1 MARRDFERALE
12 LRRRQPGLSP
22 WATLE
27 ILLRLAAVLLDCGD
41 RPRAAVLLA
50 EARQLL
56 DSFPDGASSQLD
68 RLGRVERRLA
78 GHPPDVPPAGLLTER
93 ETAVLGL
100 LGGSLSL
107 REIGQELYV
116 SQNTVK
122 THIRAIYRKLGVS
135 TRHDAIA
142 AARTPLTHQG
152 AAGQLQVVEPG

>member
-1 MARRDFERALE
+1 L
-12 LRRRQPGLSP
+12 
-22 WATLE
+22 
-27 ILLRLAAVLLDCGD
+27 LLDCGD
-41 RPRAAVLLA
+41 QPQAAVLLT

-56 DSFPDGASSQLD
+56 DAFPDGAGAQLD
-68 RLGRVERRLA
+68 RLYRVERRLA
-78 GHPPDVPPAGLLTER
+78 GQPPEMPPAGPLTER
-93 ETAVLGL
+93 ETAVLRL

-142 AARTPLTHQG
+142 AGQDIANSPGESG
-152 AAGQLQVVEPG
+152 AASQMVEPG

>member
-1 MARRDFERALE
+1 L
-12 LRRRQPGLSP
+12 
-22 WATLE
+22 
-27 ILLRLAAVLLDCGD
+27 LLDCGD
-41 RPRAAVLLA
+41 RPQAAVLLT

-56 DSFPDGASSQLD
+56 DAFPDGAGAQLD
-68 RLGRVERRLA
+68 RLYRVERRLT
-78 GHPPDVPPAGLLTER
+78 GRPPDMPPAGLLTER

-107 REIGQELYV
+107 REIGRELHV

-142 AARTPLTHQG
+142 ASQDIADSSGDSG
-152 AAGQLQVVEPG
+152 AASQVVEPG